1 MQSAEVLRSKFT
13 TLNQELRTKNKELS
27 TEYKELI
34 NKTVVEVSPS
44 YFRPTEVDLLIGNPA
59 KAKEKLGWEAKT
71 KLNELVRLMVKEDFQ
86 EVTLKWYTLNNV

>member
-1 MQSAEVLRSKFT
+1 
-13 TLNQELRTKNKELS
+13 LNQELRTKNKELS